1 MALSTKAVIFDLDG
15 TLLDS
20 APEIHACVNAML
32 DDYGLPPLSLDQVKS
47 FIGKGVPTLVA
58 QVLAASD
65 APQTVTQDEALA
77 NLLDKYAKSDRAFIQ
92 PYSGVEALLEAL
104 TARGI
109 PMGIC
114 TNRPKAL
121 TEDLLAQLGMA
132 QYFKAI
138 VGGDT
143 LPTPKPDPGPLKL
156 CLGMLGNNLDDTI
169 FVGDSETDEKTAAAL
184 GMRFALFTGGY
195 RKKNVAEF
203 EAALAF
209 DRFETF
215 HNTLAVN

>member
-20 APEIHACVNAML
+20 APDIHACVNAML

-65 APQTVTQDEALA
+65 APQTVIQDEALA
-77 NLLDKYAKSDRAFIQ
+77 NLLDKYAKSDRALVT
-92 PYSGVEALLEAL
+92 PYPGVVETLGAFRAN
-104 TARGI
+104 GI
-109 PMGIC
+109 SMAIC
-114 TNRPKAL
+114 TNRPKDL

-156 CLGMLGNNLDDTI
+156 CLELLDASLDEAI

-184 GMRFALFTGGY
+184 GMRFALFAGGY
-195 RKKNVAEF
+195 RKKSVEDFN
-203 EAALAF
+203 AAFAF
-209 DRFETF
+209 GRFDGLESALF
-215 HNTLAVN
+215 